1 MTGWLVLTVLLLTAV
16 AAAWTVVMIVRDE
29 SPPSDRFFVVLGV
42 LLLALVTGRRR
53 SKKREQATTYVVE
66 QLRQERQAL
75 EAPAALALAE
85 AEQVEEHTVR
95 EELSALIERQPEDVA
110 TLLRGWLVER

>member
-1 MTGWLVLTVLLLTAV
+1 MG
-16 AAAWTVVMIVRDE
+16 
-29 SPPSDRFFVVLGV
+29 LGV
-42 LLLALVTGRRR
+42 LLVLALAFVTGRRR
-53 SKKREQATTYVVE
+53 TRQREQATTYVVE
-66 QLRQERQAL
+66 QLRQERQSL

-85 AEQVEEHTVR
+85 AEQVEESSVR